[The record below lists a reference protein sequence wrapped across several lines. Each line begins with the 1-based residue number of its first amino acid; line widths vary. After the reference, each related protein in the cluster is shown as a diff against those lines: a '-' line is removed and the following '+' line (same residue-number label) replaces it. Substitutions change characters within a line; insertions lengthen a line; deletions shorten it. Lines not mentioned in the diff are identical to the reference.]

1 MHFLK
6 RLGKFLCRGSDGQV
20 HTVEAYQE
28 FRRSRSGFVVEPVR
42 PVVIHEGKSISHL
55 DKGRYCTTDGLHL
68 SADDMDA
75 P

>member
-6 RLGKFLCRGSDGQV
+6 RLGRFICRGSDGQV
-20 HTVEAYQE
+20 HAVEAYQE
-28 FRRSRSGFVVEPVR
+28 FRRTRSGSLVEPVR
-42 PVVIHEGKSISHL
+42 SFVMHEGETVSRI
-55 DKGRYCTTDGLHL
+55 DKGRYCTPGGLHL